1 MLYIYIYIYID
12 IYIYIYIYIKFKYH
26 PRNSES
32 GAVNLVLVMVALS
45 SVKLTLIGCK
55 QRGDPVSLST
65 QTRTTNSE
73 EMMQGFL
80 VYCVLFSDISQKCS

>member
-1 MLYIYIYIYID
+1 MVYLVQ
-12 IYIYIYIYIKFKYH
+12 H
-26 PRNSES
+26 PNSPS
-32 GAVNLVLVMVALS
+32 LIIMQILNIFILRVS
-45 SVKLTLIGCK
+45 SKKLTLIGLK

-80 VYCVLFSDISQKCS
+80 VYCVLFSDISQKRS